1 MLHKGENR
9 MKKNLILL
17 FLILTSL
24 SLAGCN
30 TKENIASTTEISSQS
45 ETMTIQEKGE
55 LTVAA
60 ASDLTKAFTELGT
73 AFESTNNCK
82 VTFSFGS
89 TGMLA
94 EQIINGAPFD
104 VFAAANESII
114 TDLDEKDS
122 IISDT
127 IQLYALG
134 RIGLATLKD
143 SNFEVRTMD
152 DLKNPEFKV
161 IAIANPD
168 HAPYGLAAKQ
178 AIETADL
185 WDTLEPKMIFGK
197 NISETL
203 SYLTTGNADVALIAL
218 SLNDEATLDFNLIDS
233 DMHEP
238 LRQAMAVVKHTQNEV
253 LARAFIEYVN
263 GPEGKEIMQKY
274 GFVTPGE

>member
-1 MLHKGENR
+1 
-9 MKKNLILL
+9 MKINLIMLL
-17 FLILTSL
+17 IIITSL
-24 SLAGCN
+24 SIAGCDA
-30 TKENIASTTEISSQS
+30 KENILSTTDTSSES
-45 ETMTIQEKGE
+45 VDLITQEKGE

-60 ASDLTKAFTELGT
+60 ASDLTKAFTDLGT
-73 AFESTNNCK
+73 AFEASNNCT

-94 EQIINGAPFD
+94 EQIMNGAPFD
-104 VFAAANESII
+104 VFAAANEIII
-114 TDLDEKDS
+114 TDLDEKGF
-122 IISDT
+122 ILSDT

-134 RIGLATLKD
+134 RIGLTTLKD
-143 SNFEVRTMD
+143 SKFEVRTMD
-152 DLKNPEFKV
+152 DLKNPEIKV

-185 WDTLEPKMIFGK
+185 WDILEPKMIFGK

-203 SYLTTGNADVALIAL
+203 SYLTTGNADVAFIAL
-218 SLNDEATLDFNLIDS
+218 SLKDEATLDFNLIDS

-238 LRQAMAVVKHTQNEV
+238 LRQAMAVVKDTQNEV
-253 LARAFIEYVN
+253 LARAFIDYVN

>member
-1 MLHKGENR
+1 
-9 MKKNLILL
+9 MKKILILL
-17 FLILTSL
+17 FLFLTSINL
-24 SLAGCN
+24 TGCN
-30 TKENIASTTEISSQS
+30 TRENITTNTNISGESANQI
-45 ETMTIQEKGE
+45 TQEKGE

-60 ASDLTKAFTELGT
+60 ASDLQKAFTELGS
-73 AFESTNNCK
+73 AFESSNNCT

-104 VFAAANESII
+104 VFAAANESIL
-114 TDLDEKDS
+114 TDLDEKGS
-122 IISDT
+122 IVSDT

-143 SNFEVRTMD
+143 SKFEVKTME
-152 DLKNPEFKV
+152 DLKDSDIKV

-168 HAPYGLAAKQ
+168 HAPYGLATKQ
-178 AIETADL
+178 AMETADL

-203 SYLTTGNADVALIAL
+203 SYLTTGNADVAFIAL
-218 SLNDEATLDFNLIDS
+218 SLNDEATLNFSLIDS

-238 LRQAMAVVKHTQNEV
+238 LKQAIAVIKRTKNEV
-253 LARAFIEYVN
+253 LARQFLKYVN
-263 GPEGKEIMQKY
+263 SIEGKEIMRQY
-274 GFVTPGE
+274 GFVTPEE

>member
-1 MLHKGENR
+1 

-178 AIETADL
+178 AIETAEL

-203 SYLTTGNADVALIAL
+203 SYLTTGNADVAFIAL